1 MSEGGLLSGEAS
13 ASKENSDK
21 TVGVDPRPR
30 SWIRELEHDTAADMV
45 KCLRSRVRVDQAGG
59 KNADATSSRVMV
71 RGLGIGRQRITAA
84 SSSSSSRI
92 SRRSH

>member
-1 MSEGGLLSGEAS
+1 MSEGRLLSGEAS

-84 SSSSSSRI
+84 SSSSSSRF